1 MMYFSC
7 LGSWLGNLAWTLSL
21 FVIYWHFLWSQKG

>member
-21 FVIYWHFLWSQKG
+21 FVIY